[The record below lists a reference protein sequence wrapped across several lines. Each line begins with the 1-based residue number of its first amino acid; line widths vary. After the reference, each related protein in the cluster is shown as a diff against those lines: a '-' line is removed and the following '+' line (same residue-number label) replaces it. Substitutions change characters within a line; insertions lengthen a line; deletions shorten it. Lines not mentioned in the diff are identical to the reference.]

1 MNIIKII
8 TNTITSMQV
17 LCWICA
23 VFIVLFYNYL
33 YSFSFLPITEGWFT
47 VYGKLINNGMIPY
60 RDFYLYLTPFYPLF
74 IGQFIEIF
82 GDSFFALRLL
92 GFLVTL
98 LITSLLFFI
107 LSKRFKPIP
116 AMFASIICMFY
127 YQSGVAYISY
137 DFTQFLTLLTLAS
150 LLMLTIVG
158 DTKSE
163 DFKNVELKIILCLIL
178 AGLFASLAFL
188 TKQSNGSMVLI
199 ASGISSLYIV
209 YFNHRSNLKIFVYY
223 LLGVSIPFVT
233 IFIWLYSE
241 NSLGSFF
248 SQIFTDALSVKGDL
262 GSILFSWIKNSF
274 NNIFFVQMKTAS
286 IWFLKLFFTSLLTYY
301 IFKKIN
307 FLKKLKYEYLYVFFL
322 TSLAFLSVLNSYYDY
337 LSFNDKIIVQAL
349 HYNNYIIPITL
360 SAIIIIFLL
369 SLASVIF
376 KKLPIYIKPNDIIIL
391 IFSTG
396 MIFGNGTSAGLS
408 EISIFLFL
416 GYALSYLMSSNFFKI
431 PGTAIV
437 LYLGLSFIFT
447 FSSKKF
453 NSPYAWWGID
463 EPDVRIERSYSNIE
477 LFKNLHLSKASNI
490 RLESIN
496 KILVDYGDNKS
507 IFAFPNIPIIYLL
520 ADNLPKS
527 KVVISWFDF
536 LPDKRATE
544 ESFRIMNNNPDVI
557 VNLLLPEIAWSV
569 HERLFRDNMR
579 LGQRDILDV
588 INDLTLKK
596 SLYNLEFSEEL
607 SNDLILQVWT
617 KK

>member
-8 TNTITSMQV
+8 INTLTSMQV

-23 VFIVLFYNYL
+23 VSIVLFYNYL

-116 AMFASIICMFY
+116 AMFSSIICMFY
-127 YQSGVAYISY
+127 YQKGVAYISY

-150 LLMLTIVG
+150 LLMLIIIG
-158 DTKSE
+158 NLKSE
-163 DFKNVELKIILCLIL
+163 DFKNVKLKIKLCLL
-178 AGLFASLAFL
+178 FAGLFASLAFL

-199 ASGISSLYIV
+199 ASGISTLYIL
-209 YFNHRSNLKIFVYY
+209 YFNHRSNLKIFIYY
-223 LLGVSIPFVT
+223 LSGVFIPFAA

-241 NSLGSFF
+241 NALGNFF
-248 SQIFTDALSVKGDL
+248 NQIFTDALSAKGDL
-262 GSILFSWIKNSF
+262 DSILFSWIKNSF
-274 NNIFFVQMKTAS
+274 NNIFFIQMKTVFT
-286 IWFLKLFFTSLLTYY
+286 WFLKLFFISLLTYY
-301 IFKKIN
+301 FFKKTN
-307 FLKKLKYEYLYVFFL
+307 FLKKLKYEYSYVIFL

-337 LSFNDKIIVQAL
+337 LSFNDEIIIQAL

-360 SAIIIIFLL
+360 SATIIIFLL
-369 SLASVIF
+369 FLVSVIF
-376 KKLPIYIKPNDIIIL
+376 KKLPIYFNPNDIIIL

-408 EISIFLFL
+408 EVGIFLFL
-416 GYALSYLMSSNFFKI
+416 GYALSYLMTSNFFKI
-431 PGTAIV
+431 PGTVIV

-453 NSPYAWWGID
+453 ESPYAWWGVD
-463 EPDVRIERSYSNIE
+463 EPDVRIERSYSNVG
-477 LFKNLHLSKASNI
+477 LFKNLQLSKASNN
-490 RLESIN
+490 RMESIN
-496 KILVDYGDNKS
+496 KILIDYGDNKS
-507 IFAFPNIPIIYLL
+507 IFAFPNIPIIYLM

-536 LPDKRATE
+536 LPDNRASE
-544 ESFRIMNNNPDVI
+544 ESFRIMDNNPDVI

-569 HERLFRDNMR
+569 HERLFRDNKR

-588 INDLTLKK
+588 INELTLKK
-596 SLYNLEFSEEL
+596 SLYNLRFSEEL
-607 SNDLILQVWT
+607 SNDLVLQVWT